1 MKSARMTQ
9 ICLLLSMLGLMACSY
24 KPTRSEAL
32 DDLTE
37 EMHALVKSYAQT
49 GTFNGN
55 VLVMRGGQKLYEA
68 SFGYVDGQQIKQLN
82 NKDRFGI
89 GSIYK
94 EFPAVAIM
102 KLHEQKK
109 LGLNDPLS
117 QHVPNLPRWSE
128 AITIKDLLQYTSGLP
143 RVNWRKHDGITEQNV
158 LDDLKELKALKFR
171 PGTDYLYSNNGP
183 ILLTR
188 IVESVTGKPFPVYLK
203 KHLLEPAG
211 IRGRVL
217 EEGFPYPNR
226 KGIAIPFDENFEE
239 DTFSVNIS
247 NIMFTLSAMD
257 VFRWVEALHSFKII
271 DESSVAY
278 LGKTAS
284 LERSNMQAP
293 LGTCVFENGVL
304 VTHRHHG
311 SSGNYEGLV
320 TRMNRSKVTVVLLT
334 NRKNR
339 KLDEITTKLLEIV
352 ENL

>member
-1 MKSARMTQ
+1 MKFGRMTQ
-9 ICLLLSMLGLMACSY
+9 MYLLLSMLGLMGCSH
-24 KPTRSEAL
+24 KPTRFEVLDGVSEG
-32 DDLTE
+32 
-37 EMHALVKSYAQT
+37 MHAMVTSYAEA

-55 VLVMRGGQKLYEA
+55 VLVMRDGQKLYEA
-68 SFGYVDGQQIKQLN
+68 SFGYIDGQQKERLN
-82 NKDRFGI
+82 KKDRFGI

-109 LGLNDPLS
+109 LDLNDPLS
-117 QHVPNLPRWSE
+117 QHVPNLPGWSSG
-128 AITIKDLLQYTSGLP
+128 ITIKDLLQYTSGLP
-143 RVNWRKHDGITEQNV
+143 RLNWRKHDGITEQNV
-158 LDDLKELKALKFR
+158 LDDLKALKALKFQ
-171 PGTDYLYSNNGP
+171 PGTDYFYSNNGP
-183 ILLTR
+183 ILLIR

-217 EEGFPYPNR
+217 EEGFPYSNR

-247 NIMFTLSAMD
+247 NIMFTLSAAD
-257 VFRWVEALHSFKII
+257 VYRWVDALNSFKII

-304 VTHRHHG
+304 VKHRHHG
-311 SSGNYEGLV
+311 SSGNYEALV
-320 TRMNRSKVTVVLLT
+320 TRMNDSKVTVVLLT
-334 NRKNR
+334 NRKTR
-339 KLDEITTKLLEIV
+339 KLDEITAKLLEIV
-352 ENL
+352 ENS